1 MAEDNKTHTSYHH
14 IHFTEGSVKLIE
26 HSLKS
31 HRWVFLC
38 MVLNSHPHPPPL
50 PLSLIQ
56 VAEDLLKSK
65 DLTNVPAVRHGK
77 QKEAVAVREF
87 ERISGHRTK
96 PYGLFVHRT
105 CPFLAAS
112 PDRLVDICGV
122 PYVVEVKC
130 PFAAKDYEVDANK
143 IPYLFVG
150 EQGDM
155 QLKDSHEYY
164 YQVQGQVACTGFVS
178 CVFIVHTNVETK
190 FFFFHLSE

>member
-1 MAEDNKTHTSYHH
+1 MGVFVYG
-14 IHFTEGSVKLIE
+14 TEFS
-26 HSLKS
+26 
-31 HRWVFLC
+31 
-38 MVLNSHPHPPPL
+38 PPPPTPL

-96 PYGLFVHRT
+96 PCGLFVHRT

-122 PYVVEVKC
+122 PHVVEVKC
-130 PFAAKDYEVDANK
+130 PFAAKDYKVDANK

-190 FFFFHLSE
+190 FFFISRNDDFIDNMVMNLTDFF